1 MAGDN
6 IDFSKIGSGKTD
18 KRHADTF
25 EGRED
30 AKLEEEARGKA
41 WEKYLQDREIERKL
55 KRFNPFRGGAPVDYA
70 KGGHVRAKKS
80 GVRGVGCAAKG
91 HGKMKVY

>member
-30 AKLEEEARGKA
+30 AKLEGEARGKA
-41 WEKYLQDREIERKL
+41 AKQYLRDREIERKL
-55 KRFNPFRGGAPVDYA
+55 AGFRPFRGGAPVDYA
-70 KGGHVRAKKS
+70 KGGMVKAKKS
-80 GVRGVGCAAKG
+80 GVRGAGCATRGQGK
-91 HGKMKVY
+91 GKMY